1 MAKFYGT
8 LQGNRGMATRC
19 GNTSISASVQSWA
32 GSVITQLS
40 YDKDD
45 NLMISVN
52 CDSGSSAYG
61 APIFY
66 GTVEEFVNKLKA

>member
-1 MAKFYGT
+1 MAKFYGMI
-8 LQGNRGMATRC
+8 QGNRGAATRC
-19 GNTSISASVQSWA
+19 GSTSISASVQSWN

-52 CDSGSSAYG
+52 YSTGSSAYG
-61 APIFY
+61 TSIFY
-66 GTVEEFVNKLKA
+66 GTVEEFVNKLRA